1 MAREEGGPSHFQLDF
16 DEKTAELDRQLQELN
31 QKEIALNLQQ
41 IEVQNLTNGGKQTE
55 LECEQKLEEANF
67 QHQMEIE
74 RFTEENQELK
84 ESMGKI
90 TYTHQSEI
98 ATLEKKISNEK
109 TMFEREI
116 QTLQQKLQLSSESHE
131 LALEA
136 KNEKLRLN

>member
-1 MAREEGGPSHFQLDF
+1 
-16 DEKTAELDRQLQELN
+16 
-31 QKEIALNLQQ
+31 
-41 IEVQNLTNGGKQTE
+41 
-55 LECEQKLEEANF
+55 
-67 QHQMEIE
+67 MEIE